1 MATRV
6 MIMAGGTGG
15 HVFPAIAVADFLRAK
30 GCSVTW
36 LGAPNS
42 FEAREVPKHGYP
54 LEVIDVVRLRGQTS
68 LSLLAAPY
76 HLIKSI
82 NQAMQ
87 VLKAHNPNVVLGM
100 GGFVSGPGGL
110 AAALMGI
117 PLVIHEQNT
126 IPGLTNRWLSR
137 IAKRV
142 IQAFP
147 NSLNVHDVVTCG
159 NPIRESILNIERHEK
174 PDSEKL
180 KLLVI
185 GGSLG
190 ARALNEAVPE
200 ALSCLLPMQQPHITH
215 QVGLNNIDEVM
226 ARYTAFN
233 MEAEVV
239 EFIDDMASVYAEA
252 DIVVCRAGAL
262 TVSEVSAAGIPA
274 IFIPFPHA
282 VDDHQTKNALY
293 LVESGG
299 ARIVRQ
305 SSLTA
310 ENLATILK
318 ELVLNRD
325 ILRVMSAKAKA
336 QSKPN
341 ATACVAEKVLE
352 VAA

>member
-42 FEAREVPKHGYP
+42 FEAREVPKHGYAI
-54 LEVIDVVRLRGQTS
+54 EVIDSFRLRGQKITS
-68 LSLLAAPY
+68 LFSAPY
-76 HLIKSI
+76 RMTRAIY
-82 NQAMQ
+82 QALS
-87 VLKAHNPNVVLGM
+87 VLRENKPNVVLGM
-100 GGFVSGPGGL
+100 GGFASGPGGL
-110 AAALMGI
+110 AAALLRI

-126 IPGLTNRWLSR
+126 VPGLTNRWLSKLADR
-137 IAKRV
+137 IL
-142 IQAFP
+142 QAFP
-147 NSLNVHDVVTCG
+147 NSLPQDKVVTCG
-159 NPIRESILNIERHEK
+159 NPVRESILAIERSEK
-174 PDSEKL
+174 PVDEKL
-180 KLLVI
+180 QILIV

-190 ARALNEAVPE
+190 ARALNDHLPE
-200 ALSCLLPMQQPHITH
+200 ALSLLTPMEQPKVLH
-215 QVGLNNIDEVM
+215 QVGRNDLHEVQS
-226 ARYTAFN
+226 RYAQFGVS
-233 MEAEVV
+233 AEVV
-239 EFIDDMASVYAEA
+239 EFIDDMAAAYQEA
-252 DIVVCRAGAL
+252 DLVVCRAGAL
-262 TVSEVSAAGIPA
+262 TVSEVAAAGIPA

-299 ARIVRQ
+299 ARLVRQ

-341 ATACVAEKVLE
+341 ATACVAEQVLE
-352 VAA
+352 VTA